1 MTDYS
6 GYMEITPSSE
16 ELKKFLSEENLYEE
30 EGKSKIL
37 EENSISDTN
46 KQLYVEAVKNAK
58 YILYELNKSNKFY
71 TVENGGAAC
80 VVTTAFGNLKIV
92 CKAIMP
98 PKTEK
103 GNIPI
108 VVSEEVTFRI
118 TGSLLIS
125 EGKKI
130 KTKKLL
136 KAINFINK
144 MYMWGNEEKIENPLF
159 YGSNTCVEFMFNT
172 NADLGKYDCTQ
183 IVAYHIE
190 KAIQK
195 LLLILAFSCKPTKK
209 NISMDEEP
217 TEIMNNILEILPRVY
232 NSCTRII
239 NENVGYLFRFEC
251 SSEMEPIDYEE
262 DIYLNAIIDNEKDYY
277 RMEIWTYLHG
287 VNSYEKVKKLQ
298 EIIDLMN
305 DTFCKRRRF
314 SIDLKF
320 KNKKTIIKIVSQ
332 MGLSANKKSFISD
345 ITLYIMILKNLFLI
359 D

>member
-16 ELKKFLSEENLYEE
+16 ELKKFLAEENLYEE

-37 EENSISDTN
+37 EENSISDAN
-46 KQLYVEAVKNAK
+46 KQLYVKAVKNAK
-58 YILYELNKSNKFY
+58 YILYELKKSNKFC

-80 VVTTAFGNLKIV
+80 VMATAFGNLKIV

-130 KTKKLL
+130 TTKKLL

-144 MYMWGNEEKIENPLF
+144 MYMWGDEEKIENPLF

-172 NADLGKYDCTQ
+172 NADFREYDCTQ

-190 KAIQK
+190 KTIQK

-209 NISMDEEP
+209 NINMDEEP
-217 TEIMNNILEILPRVY
+217 NEIMNNILDSLPRVY

-239 NENVGYLFRFEC
+239 NESVGYLFRFEG
-251 SSEMEPIDYEE
+251 SSEMEPIDYE

-277 RMEIWTYLHG
+277 RIQMWTYLYG
-287 VNSYEKVKKLQ
+287 INSYEKVKKL
-298 EIIDLMN
+298 EKIIGLMN

-320 KNKKTIIKIVSQ
+320 KNKKTTAEIVSQ
-332 MGLSANKKSFISD
+332 NRLSANKKLLISD

>member
-16 ELKKFLSEENLYEE
+16 ELKGFLSEENLYEE

-37 EENSISDTN
+37 EENSISDAN

-58 YILYELNKSNKFY
+58 DIVYKLNKSDKFR
-71 TVENGGAAC
+71 TVESGGGGY
-80 VVTTAFGNLKIV
+80 VVTTPYGKLKIV

-98 PKTEK
+98 QKTETR
-103 GNIPI
+103 NIPI

-125 EGKKI
+125 EDKKI

-136 KAINFINK
+136 KAIDFMNK
-144 MYMWGNEEKIENPLF
+144 MHMCGDKEKMEIPLF
-159 YGSNTCVEFMFNT
+159 YGNNNCVEFMFNT
-172 NADLGKYDCTQ
+172 NVDLEKYDCTQ

-190 KAIQK
+190 KNIQK
-195 LLLILAFSCKPTKK
+195 LLLILAFSCKSTKK
-209 NISMDEEP
+209 NINMDEEP
-217 TEIMNNILEILPRVY
+217 NEIMNNILESLPRVY